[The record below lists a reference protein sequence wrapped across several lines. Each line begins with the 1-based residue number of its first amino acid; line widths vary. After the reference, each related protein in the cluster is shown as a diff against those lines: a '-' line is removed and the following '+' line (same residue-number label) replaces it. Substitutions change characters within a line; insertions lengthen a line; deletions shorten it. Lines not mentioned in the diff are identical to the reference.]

1 MLAQKRTPEWR
12 VKQPLTRL
20 KAPNEKT
27 NIRRN
32 GEKISLFRSTVPPT
46 FEFIAAKTDAEKVE
60 YIQKIL
66 ARSEEEALEVV
77 KPVFR
82 LIRTGVEV
90 FEVYRPI
97 ISVLRD
103 HFSRPGR
110 PKAGQITWSQIC
122 ERYIGVG
129 IRRTQQLLAA
139 PNPAPKPPRLT
150 KGDSLAL
157 LRTTE
162 CDLAKVFGP
171 ITGAKE
177 FAEALRN
184 FGQAVADRFGERHG
198 KFAVAVSIQNRRKQ
212 ISRTSLGQPSISGDG
227 AGSCKSA
234 QLPILSAQKPFPQ
247 DCGGCSEMH
256 YGIAKFIIENGG
268 TDDEVAKAC
277 GVTLAIV
284 RQAKIRHTLLLNE
297 VIREQSA

>member
-1 MLAQKRTPEWR
+1 MRI
-12 VKQPLTRL
+12 
-20 KAPNEKT
+20 KAPNAKT
-27 NIRRN
+27 NIRQN
-32 GEKISLFRSTVPPT
+32 SEKSSLFRGTIAPT

-66 ARSEEEALEVV
+66 ARSEEEALAII

-82 LIRTGVEV
+82 LTRSGVEV

-97 ISVLRD
+97 IAVLRD

-139 PNPAPKPPRLT
+139 PKPTPKPPRLNR
-150 KGDSLAL
+150 GDSLAL

-171 ITGAKE
+171 ITGAGE
-177 FAEALRN
+177 FAEALRS
-184 FGQAVADRFGERHG
+184 FAQAVADRFGERHG
-198 KFAVAVSIQNRRKQ
+198 KFAVSVSISFTKTQYSMTPKAVYFVFVTR
-212 ISRTSLGQPSISGDG
+212 L
-227 AGSCKSA
+227 
-234 QLPILSAQKPFPQ
+234 
-247 DCGGCSEMH
+247 
-256 YGIAKFIIENGG
+256 IA
-268 TDDEVAKAC
+268 
-277 GVTLAIV
+277 
-284 RQAKIRHTLLLNE
+284 LL
-297 VIREQSA
+297 VC